1 MAFVRF
7 RCVPAFYIYNKKHNK
22 TKQKHIFQNKSSSSS
37 KLHPF
42 EEMEKRDLQFWRQ
55 TRMISCPFCLSFLLL
70 PSIAFPSYPS
80 TEVKK
85 ERRKERKVR
94 QKPK

>member
-42 EEMEKRDLQFWRQ
+42 EEMEKKDLQFLA
-55 TRMISCPFCLSFLLL
+55 SNSYDFLPLLFVLS
-70 PSIAFPSYPS
+70 SSS
-80 TEVKK
+80 
-85 ERRKERKVR
+85 
-94 QKPK
+94 